1 MARILL
7 LAAALASISVA
18 NLLLL
23 GKSHELVEMD
33 ETKYQL
39 IGFPQSALN
48 ETEVEIRFTCETEM
62 PFEFDVQFVL
72 RSSPCD
78 REFFDARSNARVRD
92 RLQFYFENENEI
104 PREYHYETMVFY
116 KSEIVRFNCRDLG
129 SNPFVEAKGGPMIL
143 KNVTTSKN
151 ARRKRAPPLGLNG
164 QSIDGGAKMSLS
176 SWHPV
181 QKVPV
186 DAIYFLVIKVT
197 TASTDDHKRENL
209 TVTVEWRQPHGYLSA
224 IDYPL
229 HRFYF
234 LMCIFYAV
242 LAGVWLYMSIRYYR
256 DILRVQYW
264 IGVVIIFGMVE
275 KAVFYSE
282 YQGMNQ
288 TGESTDGLIQLA
300 EIVSCAKRTMARV
313 LIIIVSVGYG
323 VVKPRL
329 GETLSKVSIVGVI
342 YFTFCAIEG
351 LARVSKNHVE
361 AAKQKQFAALPLV
374 IVEMSIF
381 YWIFTSLV
389 GTMRTLKLRRNE
401 VKLTVYRHFMNTLIF
416 AVVGS
421 VIFMVWSL
429 YEHIFPI
436 CLQDWKELWIDT
448 AFWHILFCT
457 ILVAIMILWR
467 PSANNQRYA
476 FTPLL
481 DDSEDEMDDEI
492 FNNSQVAGFE
502 AISLRNT
509 EGMVEQRNQRENA
522 VKEAKLQADLKWI
535 EDNIPTSLTDHL
547 LMDEEEDRD
556 ARELEMNKML

>member
-1 MARILL
+1 MGRLL
-7 LAAALASISVA
+7 LVAAVLAIANA
-18 NLLLL
+18 NLLIP
-23 GKSHELVEMD
+23 GKSHEVVELD
-33 ETKYQL
+33 ESKYQL
-39 IGFPQSALN
+39 IGFPQAALN
-48 ETEVEIRFTCETEM
+48 ETELEIRFTCETEA

-78 REFFDARSNARVRD
+78 KEFFDARSSERVRD
-92 RLQFYFENENEI
+92 RLQFYFEKENEI
-104 PREYHYETMVFY
+104 PREYHYDTMVFY
-116 KSEIVRFNCRDLG
+116 KSEIARFNCKDLG
-129 SNPFVEAKGGPMIL
+129 SNPFVEKKGGPMVL
-143 KNVTTSKN
+143 KNVTTSTH
-151 ARRKRAPPLGLNG
+151 ARRKRAPPGLNG
-164 QSIDGGAKMSLS
+164 MSIDGGAKLSLS

-186 DAIYFLVIKVT
+186 DAIYFLVIKVS
-197 TASTDDHKRENL
+197 TANAAGRKKENV
-209 TVTVEWRQPHGYLSA
+209 TVAVEWRQPHGYLSA

-234 LMCIFYAV
+234 IMCIFYAV

-275 KAVFYSE
+275 KAVFYTE
-282 YQGMNQ
+282 YQGMNN

-300 EIVSCAKRTMARV
+300 EIVSCAKRTMSRV

-389 GTMRTLKLRRNE
+389 STMRTLKLRRNE
-401 VKLTVYRHFMNTLIF
+401 VKLTVYRHLMNTLIF
-416 AVVGS
+416 AVAGS
-421 VIFMVWSL
+421 VIFMIWSL

-436 CLQDWKELWIDT
+436 CLQDWKEIWIDT

-502 AISLRNT
+502 AISMRNT
-509 EGMVEQRNQRENA
+509 EGMAEQRAQRENA
-522 VKEAKLQADLKWI
+522 AKEAKLQADLKWI

-547 LMDEEEDRD
+547 LMDDEDDRE

>member
-1 MARILL
+1 MMRLW
-7 LAAALASISVA
+7 LAAAALIAIAHA
-18 NLLLL
+18 NLLIP
-23 GKSHELVEMD
+23 GKSSDVVELEGA
-33 ETKYQL
+33 KYQL

-48 ETEVEIRFTCETEM
+48 ETEVEIRFTCQNEA
-62 PFEFDVQFVL
+62 PLEFDVQFVL

-78 REFFDARSNARVRD
+78 KEFFDAKSGDRVRD
-92 RLQFYFENENEI
+92 RLKFYFEHDNEI
-104 PREYHYETMVFY
+104 PREYHYQSMVFY
-116 KSEIVRFNCRDLG
+116 KSEIVRFNCKDIG
-129 SNPFVEAKGGPMIL
+129 SNPFVEKKGGPMML
-143 KNVTTSKN
+143 KNVTTSLN
-151 ARRKRAPPLGLNG
+151 ARRKRAPPGLNG

-186 DAIYFLVIKVT
+186 DAIYFMVIKVS
-197 TASTDDHKRENL
+197 TASDGDHRKENV

-224 IDYPL
+224 IDFPL
-229 HRFYF
+229 QRFYF
-234 LMCIFYAV
+234 LMCIFYAI
-242 LAGVWLYMSIRYYR
+242 LSGVWLYMCIRYYR
-256 DILRVQYW
+256 DILRIQYW

-282 YQGMNQ
+282 YQAMNN
-288 TGESTDGLIQLA
+288 TGESVDGLIQMA
-300 EIVSCAKRTMARV
+300 EIVSCAKRTMSRV

-329 GETLSKVSIVGVI
+329 GQTLGQVSVVGMT

-389 GTMRTLKLRRNE
+389 STMRTLKLRRNE
-401 VKLTVYRHFMNTLIF
+401 VKLTVYRHFMNTLLF

-421 VIFMVWSL
+421 VIFMLWSL

-448 AFWHILFCT
+448 AFWHVLFCT
-457 ILVAIMILWR
+457 ILVTIMVLWR

-481 DDSEDEMDDEI
+481 DDSEDEIDDEI

-502 AISLRNT
+502 AVSLRNT
-509 EGMVEQRNQRENA
+509 EGVVEFRVNKENA
-522 VKEAKLQADLKWI
+522 AKEAKLQADLKWI
-535 EDNIPTSLTDHL
+535 EDNIPTSVTDHL
-547 LMDEEEDRD
+547 LMDDEDDRD
-556 ARELEMNKML
+556 ARELEMSKMQ